1 MGFWSSLCS
10 KVGSVVS
17 GVGKIV
23 SSISSGLQSAIDRVG
38 NIISKSGPTLGK
50 LIGTTVKALKVL
62 CPKGANLLQGIS
74 QAVSKLLTPVL
85 GPLAP
90 VVTNIVMDVISSILV
105 NLLTPSNEKPLNNE
119 EIEEYGALLEEADR
133 NHWDISDKFES
144 INEHYEYL
152 KNKAKE
158 EDIFISPTKR
168 LSVESMRRRSIAMT
182 ELWDRLEQKEEI
194 TISQD
199 FLIFSAMKSF
209 TPERLQAIIEASKL
223 MGFDTV
229 KFTDL
234 REGKLHP
241 NIAKEYNA
249 TIVSKLK
256 DIYSNIGKP
265 LTDEEAYSE
274 LVNMKKA
281 IEEIKFMEPLT
292 DRINSYADLGDKLCD
307 EVSLKSEYKR
317 FE

>member
-10 KVGSVVS
+10 KVGSV
-17 GVGKIV
+17 V

-133 NHWDISDKFES
+133 NHWEISDKFES

-256 DIYSNIGKP
+256 DIYTNLGKP
-265 LTDEEAYSE
+265 LTDEEAYYE
-274 LVNMKKA
+274 LVNMNKS
-281 IEEIKFMEPLT
+281 IEEIKFIETLT
-292 DRINSYADLGDKLCD
+292 NIINSYDDLGDKLCD